1 MKKLQILQKLV
12 HEKFYVHEIA
22 AMNLSKLCFL
32 KNPKKNNRHLNCDW
46 IIYNMIFNK
55 KYFKLCNTIVV
66 IMTKR
71 MINRYSKEIFRAS
84 SNCYKDNMKT
94 SVVAIETFFKKRLC
108 QRCFA
113 VNFAKFLR
121 TPFLHEHLL
130 LTASETYMMSYETG
144 NNELQWKPFF
154 KEVLKPFL
162 LHLSDNTRKFNVYSP

>member
-1 MKKLQILQKLV
+1 
-12 HEKFYVHEIA
+12 
-22 AMNLSKLCFL
+22 
-32 KNPKKNNRHLNCDW
+32 
-46 IIYNMIFNK
+46 MIFDK

-71 MINRYSKEIFRAS
+71 VINRYSKEIFRAS

-94 SVVAIETFFKKRLC
+94 SVVAIETFLKKRLC

-130 LTASETYMMSYETG
+130 TASETYMMSYETG
-144 NNELQWKPFF
+144 NNELQ
-154 KEVLKPFL
+154 
-162 LHLSDNTRKFNVYSP
+162 